1 MKRPEGFDAQPAESE
16 RTRPESKKEPKK
28 KVAPKK
34 PEPKKRESN
43 PPPHPPAAQ
52 RPTTA
57 KASPQRSEVP
67 HPSRQPRPGP
77 GERGELRR
85 AAREKRRS
93 ERAEVRRFTRRAR
106 NRRIALLSVGGI
118 VLALAGLV
126 VTAVYSPLLAL
137 REVSV
142 EGTSRINPEEVAT
155 ALEGQLG
162 TPLALLD
169 NATIERELGAFPLIR
184 SYNIQTVPPG
194 TLVVQIVERQP
205 VASVATA
212 SGFSLVDPAGIV
224 LQESTERI
232 AGVPFIDLAGA
243 PTDSAPFKAAVEVL
257 LSLPPELLAQ
267 VESVTAHTQ
276 DDVSLV
282 LAGVGQRVNWGAA
295 DDSAKKAALLASLI
309 SVTDP
314 AQPGEFDVSAPTN
327 GVFRP
332 A

>member
-1 MKRPEGFDAQPAESE
+1 MKRPEGFDAQPSE
-16 RTRPESKKEPKK
+16 PARARQEPTRKPPRTKTERATPQATTSS
-28 KVAPKK
+28 APVRHD
-34 PEPKKRESN
+34 PGQPQ
-43 PPPHPPAAQ
+43 A
-52 RPTTA
+52 
-57 KASPQRSEVP
+57 QRSEVP
-67 HPSRQPRPGP
+67 RPSRQPRPGP
-77 GERGELRR
+77 GERSELRR
-85 AAREKRRS
+85 AARERRRH
-93 ERAEVRRFTRRAR
+93 ERAEVRRFTRRSR
-106 NRRIALLSVGGI
+106 NRRIALFTVGGI
-118 VLALAGLV
+118 ILALAGLV

-137 REVSV
+137 REVRV
-142 EGTSRINPEEVAT
+142 EGTSRINPAEVST
-155 ALEGQLG
+155 VLEGQLG

-169 NATIERELGAFPLIR
+169 TATIERELGAFPLIR
-184 SYNIQTVPPG
+184 SYIIQTVPPG

-212 SGFSLVDPAGIV
+212 SGFALVDPAGIV

-232 AGVPFIDLAGA
+232 AGAPFIDLAGA
-243 PTDSAPFKAAVEVL
+243 TTDSAPFKAAVEVL

-276 DDVSLV
+276 DDVALV
-282 LAGVGQRVNWGAA
+282 LSGVGQRVNWGAA

-309 SVTDP
+309 SMTDP